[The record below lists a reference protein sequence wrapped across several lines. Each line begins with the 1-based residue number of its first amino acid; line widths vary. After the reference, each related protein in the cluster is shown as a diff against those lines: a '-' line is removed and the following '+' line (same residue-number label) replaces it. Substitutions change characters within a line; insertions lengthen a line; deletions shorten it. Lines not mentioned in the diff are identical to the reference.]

1 MYRLI
6 IIAIIL
12 LTIPVFA
19 QDPCGDLNCNGWCF
33 EIGDFV
39 LAARI
44 IGQRCDFDSLQQC
57 TLDQG
62 DVDQDGY
69 LITIADAMTLLYTV
83 NAVPFPD
90 FARHPESDTIKVE
103 SANAAPGDMLE
114 LPIYVKTIDTLTA
127 FQISIETDPAYVTI
141 DTCMV
146 LDSLLFEFSYCSGHI
161 YGCYFAWEV
170 LEGDSITFLPGEY
183 HIADLIVTVNP
194 DIEEPVTTQIAF
206 SNDPELLQYTAFS
219 NLPFFTPVTVDGEIQ
234 ITPTGIVD
242 GESGNIPDKLSI
254 NAYPNPFNSNV
265 NFEIFTDTKS
275 ELVIYDVL
283 GRAIRK
289 FPVAKGFNR
298 ISWDARDDVGADIHS
313 GIYFAR
319 IENGVT
325 RITEKI
331 LYLK

>member
-6 IIAIIL
+6 IIGVVL
-12 LTIPVFA
+12 LTIPAYA
-19 QDPCGDLNCNGWCF
+19 QLPGDLNCNGF
-33 EIGDFV
+33 AYEIGDFV

-44 IGQRCDFDSLQQC
+44 IGGKCEFDSLQQC
-57 TLDQG
+57 TIDNG
-62 DVDQDGY
+62 DVDEDGY
-69 LITIADAMTLLYTV
+69 SITISDAMTLLYTIV
-83 NAVPFPD
+83 AVPFPN

-103 SANAAPGDMLE
+103 SANAAPGDILE
-114 LPIYVKTIDTLTA
+114 LPIYIKTIDTLTA

-141 DTCMV
+141 HNFVV
-146 LDSLLFEFSYCSGHI
+146 LDSLPLDFSYCSGHI
-161 YGCYFAWEV
+161 YGCCFALEIF
-170 LEGDSITFLPGEY
+170 EGDSITFLPGEY

-194 DIEEPVTTQIAF
+194 DIAEPVTTQIAF
-206 SNDPELLQYTAFS
+206 SNDPELLHYTAFS
-219 NLPFFTPVTVDGEIQ
+219 NIPFFTPVTVDGEIQ

-265 NFEIFTDTKS
+265 NIEIFTDTKS

-298 ISWDARDDVGADIHS
+298 ILWDARDDVGADIHS

-325 RITEKI
+325 RMTEKI